1 MPGRRQGNCRARLWD
16 CTVFLETGRRALTIR
31 AVAAIPR
38 AACSK
43 EIMKRIVLFVLTNLA
58 IVLVLGIVANLLGV
72 NRYLTANGLNMGA
85 LLGFALI
92 MGFGG
97 AFISLLISKPVA
109 KWSAGVQVIE
119 QPRTA
124 DEAWIV
130 NTVRKFADQ
139 AGIGMPEVGIF
150 EGAPNAF
157 ATGAFKNSA
166 LVAVSTGL
174 LRNMTREEVE
184 AVIGHE
190 VAHIA
195 NGDMVT
201 MTLIQGVMN
210 TFVVFLSRLIGYAV
224 DSFLRKGD
232 QENSGPGIGYFVTT
246 IVLDIILGFLA
257 AIIVAWFSRQR
268 EFRADAGAAQLMGRK
283 QPMINALSRLGGLTP
298 GELPKSVAAMG
309 IAGGIGQLFS
319 THPPIEERIA
329 ALQAMR

>member
-1 MPGRRQGNCRARLWD
+1 
-16 CTVFLETGRRALTIR
+16 
-31 AVAAIPR
+31 
-38 AACSK
+38 
-43 EIMKRIVLFVLTNLA
+43 MKRIALFLLTNLA
-58 IVLVLGIVANLLGV
+58 VVVVLGIVASLLGV
-72 NRYLTANGLNMGA
+72 NRYLTANGLNLGA
-85 LLGFALI
+85 LLGFAFV

-97 AFISLLISKPVA
+97 AIISLLISKPVA
-109 KWSAGVQVIE
+109 KWSAGVQIIE
-119 QPRTA
+119 QPRNS
-124 DEAWIV
+124 DEAWILA
-130 NTVRKFADQ
+130 TVRGFAEK

-150 EGAPNAF
+150 QGDPNAF

-174 LRNMTREEVE
+174 LQNMTREEVE

-210 TFVVFLSRLIGYAV
+210 TFVVFLSRVIGYAV
-224 DSFLRKGD
+224 DSFLNKNN
-232 QENSGPGIGYFVTT
+232 ENRSGPGIGYYVTT
-246 IVLDIILGFLA
+246 IVLDIVLGFLA

-268 EFRADAGAAQLMGRK
+268 EFRADAGATQLMGRR
-283 QPMINALSRLGGLTP
+283 QPMINALARLGGLHP
-298 GELPKSVAAMG
+298 AELPKSMQALG

-329 ALQAMR
+329 ALQNAQQ

>member
-1 MPGRRQGNCRARLWD
+1 
-16 CTVFLETGRRALTIR
+16 
-31 AVAAIPR
+31 
-38 AACSK
+38 
-43 EIMKRIVLFVLTNLA
+43 MKRILLFVLTNLA
-58 IVLVLGIVANLLGV
+58 VVLVLGIVASLLGV
-72 NRYLTANGLNMGA
+72 NRFLTANGLDLGA

-109 KWSAGVQVIE
+109 KWSSGVRLIN
-119 QPRTA
+119 QPSNA

-130 NTVRKFADQ
+130 DTVRRLSEK

-150 EGAPNAF
+150 EGEPNAF
-157 ATGAFKNSA
+157 ATGAFKNNA

-174 LRNMTREEVE
+174 LQGMTRDEVE
-184 AVIGHE
+184 AVLGHE

-210 TFVVFLSRLIGYAV
+210 TFVVFLSRVVGYAV

-232 QENSGPGIGYFVTT
+232 QESSGPGIGYYVTT
-246 IVLDIILGFLA
+246 IVLDIVLGFLA

-268 EFRADAGAAQLMGRK
+268 EFRADSGAAQLLGRK
-283 QPMINALSRLGGLTP
+283 QPMINALARLGGMVP

-329 ALQAMR
+329 ALQNAQG